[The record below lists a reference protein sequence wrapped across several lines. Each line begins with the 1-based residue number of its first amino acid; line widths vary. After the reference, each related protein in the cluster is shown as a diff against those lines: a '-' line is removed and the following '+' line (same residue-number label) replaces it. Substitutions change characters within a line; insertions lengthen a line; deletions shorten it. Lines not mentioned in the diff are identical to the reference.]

1 MNIKKM
7 LQAPMRSRQKY
18 KYEARIRD
26 WILRKEEKE
35 RKELVLE
42 GADLSVKCVSFSSC
56 RAGFSVKNVG
66 EGADILVF
74 HADCGKPEEEVLRLF
89 ADFFARNP
97 EAVLAYGDEDE
108 VLPENGGRR
117 TNPWLK
123 PDWSPDTLI
132 SYFYFGNIF
141 AVRTSA
147 ACCVSWLGDTD
158 WKRNL
163 YDFCLKLS
171 EKSGAGHVDSV
182 LFHGNA
188 PIQPFGMEEEYADLK
203 KEAYIRRGWP
213 LEPEGMVSIV
223 IPSKD
228 NPGVLSTCIHS
239 AMEASSYRDFEI
251 IVIDNGSSE
260 KNRARIE
267 RMLSQM
273 TP

>member
-18 KYEARIRD
+18 KYEARIKEQTVRYHD

-35 RKELVLE
+35 REGRTLE
-42 GADLSVKCVSFSSC
+42 GESLVVKCVPFASC
-56 RAGFSVKNVG
+56 RAGFSVKNAG

-74 HADCGKPEEEVLRLF
+74 HADCGKPEEEALRLF
-89 ADFFARNP
+89 ADFFARNA

-132 SYFYFGNIF
+132 SCFYFGNIF
-141 AVRTSA
+141 AVRISA
-147 ACCVSWLGDTD
+147 ACGVPWLGDAD

-171 EKSGAGHVDSV
+171 EKAGAGHVDSV
-182 LFHGNA
+182 LFHGSE
-188 PIQPFGMEEEYADLK
+188 PIRPFGMEEEYADLK
-203 KEAYIRRGWP
+203 KEAYIRRNWP

-239 AMEASSYRDFEI
+239 AMEASSYR
-251 IVIDNGSSE
+251 NLRSS
-260 KNRARIE
+260 
-267 RMLSQM
+267 
-273 TP
+273 